1 MTFTVTSTLQ
11 AVQEGVAQ
19 ARRGGQSIGFVPTM
33 GALHEG
39 HASLIRAAR
48 AECGLVVVSLFVN
61 PTQFGPNEDLQRYPR
76 PLEQDCQ
83 LCQREKADL
92 VLVPEVDTIY
102 PPGFATF
109 VEVADLQEGME
120 GRSRPGH
127 FRGVATVVLKL
138 FNIVQPDL
146 AYFGQKDGQQ
156 VRLIQ
161 KMVADLNI
169 PVGIRVCPTV
179 RAPDGLALSSRNQY
193 LDPEQRRHAP
203 VLYRALQEVQQRVE
217 NGEREA
223 LVLRRLLAERIAATP
238 GAVLDYAEVVESDSL
253 RPVERLQ
260 GQVMIALAVRF
271 GTTRLLDNLLVQTSR
286 SVE

>member
-1 MTFTVTSTLQ
+1 
-11 AVQEGVAQ
+11 
-19 ARRGGQSIGFVPTM
+19 
-33 GALHEG
+33 
-39 HASLIRAAR
+39 LIRAAR
-48 AECGLVVVSLFVN
+48 AECGLVVVSLFVH